1 MPAIMSVDFPDVVF
15 DGRRLVAEYLVVY
28 SRGSRTPE
36 SEKKRSVYLIKR
48 KMKKKKNVYVPGTYI
63 FPFVVMLSWMTRSV
77 LPHTG
82 DKARNVE

>member
-36 SEKKRSVYLIKR
+36 SEKKRSVYL
-48 KMKKKKNVYVPGTYI
+48 
-63 FPFVVMLSWMTRSV
+63 LS
-77 LPHTG
+77 LIHI
-82 DKARNVE
+82 